1 MIEYTVTVC
10 DNGDRFWYLNGKFH
24 REDGPAFEYANGDK
38 IWYMNGVRHR
48 EDGPAFEYANGDKE
62 WFLNGK
68 LHREDGPAVEYSDGD
83 REWYLNEEEFTEEEF
98 LQMTQKH
105 VVIIDGQEIKISEE
119 SYKELQKSLK

>member
-1 MIEYTVTVC
+1 MIEYTVKVY
-10 DNGDRFWYLNGKFH
+10 DGGNKYWYLNGELH
-24 REDGPAFEYANGDK
+24 REDGPACEFSDGSKEWYLNGK
-38 IWYMNGVRHR
+38 RHR
-48 EDGPAFEYANGDKE
+48 EDGPACEYSDGGKE